1 MEQLR
6 TLKTIYEN
14 GFMTFEEYNERRQQL
29 IDKLTDTRL
38 NESFGPSRTDHHEH
52 TADTG
57 ELVPLS
63 LEDEEKGLGRSEL
76 LDSGDLFMNEAGL
89 TELFPVGQAQEST
102 RTDMLTMEQKCEL
115 ARSISK
121 MDAQCLNYII
131 QMINST
137 APNMLR
143 FNEASGEYSFD
154 LSEFDE
160 ATLTTLHYYVKTYF
174 TEDTNLTSL
183 KEDTRPNPRQL
194 LRGSSER
201 FVGLKRSASQ
211 LTWTHEESR
220 EESKRR
226 KEMLEIEETKD
237 SLGGL
242 FEIQDGPSMIEGDEK
257 QENHESSDL
266 IIQSPDNN
274 VKQEPETKKIRIKVK
289 IYRVEKSGTGSKP
302 WKCDSEGCDKAF
314 GDSSNLI
321 KHLRTHTKEKPYVC
335 TYEECGKSYAH
346 STSLKEHMN
355 THTGEKPFVCTFEG
369 CGMAFA
375 QNSNLRRHMRV
386 HTGDRP
392 FVCKLCDKAFSQ
404 STNLKSHL
412 LIHKKSEL

>member
-1 MEQLR
+1 
-6 TLKTIYEN
+6 
-14 GFMTFEEYNERRQQL
+14 
-29 IDKLTDTRL
+29 
-38 NESFGPSRTDHHEH
+38 
-52 TADTG
+52 
-57 ELVPLS
+57 
-63 LEDEEKGLGRSEL
+63 
-76 LDSGDLFMNEAGL
+76 
-89 TELFPVGQAQEST
+89 
-102 RTDMLTMEQKCEL
+102 
-115 ARSISK
+115 
-121 MDAQCLNYII
+121 
-131 QMINST
+131 
-137 APNMLR
+137 
-143 FNEASGEYSFD
+143 
-154 LSEFDE
+154 
-160 ATLTTLHYYVKTYF
+160 
-174 TEDTNLTSL
+174 L

-242 FEIQDGPSMIEGDEK
+242 FEIQDGPSMIEGDE
-257 QENHESSDL
+257 
-266 IIQSPDNN
+266 
-274 VKQEPETKKIRIKVK
+274 KQEPETKKIRIKVK